1 MAGSSRGGEA
11 PLGHDATCRYDG
23 SMQPSIVT
31 LLSEDE
37 PAPVVIDHPDGASDF
52 FLVCDHAGR
61 RMPRRLGQLG
71 VPDAEMERHIAYDIG
86 AASVAVR
93 LADAFDA
100 TLIRQIYS
108 RLVID
113 CNRDPSVPS
122 SIPEISETTPI
133 PGNVGLSDAEREARR
148 VELFL
153 PYHAAITAAL
163 DARAARPTAFVAV
176 HSFTPVYKGEV
187 RPWHVG
193 VLYNRDARLS
203 LLLKRL
209 LLEEGDLVVGDNEP
223 YFVND
228 LTDYS
233 IPVHAERRALPYLE
247 LEIRQDLIANE
258 AGQAEWAARL
268 IRLLPQV
275 WAEFHAASRA

>member
-1 MAGSSRGGEA
+1 MVQFLAA
-11 PLGHDATCRYDG
+11 GHDAWRVARYPPFMDD
-23 SMQPSIVT
+23 SPAS

-37 PAPVVIDHPDGASDF
+37 PAPVVIDHPDGPSDF

-71 VPDAEMERHIAYDIG
+71 VSDAEMERHIAYDIG
-86 AASVAVR
+86 ASSVAVQ
-93 LADAFDA
+93 LADALDA

-122 SIPEISETTPI
+122 SIPEISEVTPV
-133 PGNVGLSDAEREARR
+133 PGNVGLTDAQREARR
-148 VELFL
+148 AQIFR
-153 PYHAAITAAL
+153 PYHAAISAAL
-163 DARAARPTAFVAV
+163 DARAAREQPTAFVAV
-176 HSFTPVYKGEV
+176 HSFTPVYKGET

-203 LLLKRL
+203 QILKRL
-209 LLEEGDLVVGDNEP
+209 LLAEGGLVVGDNEP
-223 YFVND
+223 YFVSD
-228 LTDYS
+228 STDYS

-247 LEIRQDLIANE
+247 LEIRQDLIATE
-258 AGQAEWAARL
+258 TGQTEWAKRL
-268 IRLLPQV
+268 TRLLPQV
-275 WAEFHAASRA
+275 WSEFRTAP

>member
-1 MAGSSRGGEA
+1 
-11 PLGHDATCRYDG
+11 
-23 SMQPSIVT
+23 
-31 LLSEDE
+31 
-37 PAPVVIDHPDGASDF
+37 VVIDYPDGASDF

-71 VPDAEMERHIAYDIG
+71 VSDAEMERHIAYDIG
-86 AASVAVR
+86 AAAVAVQ
-93 LADAFDA
+93 LADALDA

-113 CNRDPSVPS
+113 CNRDPAVPS
-122 SIPEISETTPI
+122 SIPEISETTAI
-133 PGNVGLSDAEREARR
+133 PGNVGLTEAQRVARR
-148 VELFL
+148 VALFE
-153 PYHAAITAAL
+153 PYHSAITAAL
-163 DARAARPTAFVAV
+163 DARAARGQPTAFVAV

-187 RPWHVG
+187 RPWHAG

-209 LLEEGDLVVGDNEP
+209 LLAEGDLVVGDNEP

-233 IPVHAERRALPYLE
+233 IPVHAERRGLPYLE
-247 LEIRQDLIANE
+247 LEIRQDLIATE

-268 IRLLPQV
+268 VRLLPLV
-275 WAEFHAASRA
+275 WAEFGASVGG

>member
-1 MAGSSRGGEA
+1 MTRAAPGVMLGGMDDQA
-11 PLGHDATCRYDG
+11 QPLLA
-23 SMQPSIVT
+23 
-31 LLSEDE
+31 EDE
-37 PAPVVIDHPDGASDF
+37 PAPVVIDYPDGASDF

-71 VPDAEMERHIAYDIG
+71 VSDAEMERHIAYDIG
-86 AASVAVR
+86 AAAVAVQ
-93 LADAFDA
+93 LADALDA

-113 CNRDPSVPS
+113 CNRDPAVPS
-122 SIPEISETTPI
+122 SIPEISETTAI
-133 PGNVGLSDAEREARR
+133 PGNVGLTEAQRVARR
-148 VELFL
+148 VALFE
-153 PYHAAITAAL
+153 PYHSAITAAL
-163 DARAARPTAFVAV
+163 DARAARGQPTAFVAV

-187 RPWHVG
+187 RPWHAG

-209 LLEEGDLVVGDNEP
+209 LLAEGDLVVGDNEP

-233 IPVHAERRALPYLE
+233 IPVHAERRGLPYLE
-247 LEIRQDLIANE
+247 LEIRQDLIATE

-268 IRLLPQV
+268 VRLLPLV
-275 WAEFHAASRA
+275 WAEFGASVGG

>member
-1 MAGSSRGGEA
+1 
-11 PLGHDATCRYDG
+11 
-23 SMQPSIVT
+23 MQDQPVA

-61 RMPRRLGQLG
+61 HMPRRLGQLG
-71 VPDAEMERHIAYDIG
+71 VSDAEMERHIAYDIG
-86 AASVAVR
+86 AAAVAVQ

-113 CNRDPSVPS
+113 CNRDPRVPS

-133 PGNVGLSDAEREARR
+133 PGNVGLTEAEREARR
-148 VELFL
+148 VALFL
-153 PYHAAITAAL
+153 PYHSAITAAL
-163 DARAARPTAFVAV
+163 DARPGRPTAFVAV

-203 LLLKRL
+203 LILKRL

-228 LTDYS
+228 LSDYS
-233 IPVHAERRALPYLE
+233 IPVHAERRSLPYLE
-247 LEIRQDLIANE
+247 LEIRQDLIANA

-268 IRLLPQV
+268 VRLLPKV
-275 WAEFHAASRA
+275 WAEFGVASVP

>member
-1 MAGSSRGGEA
+1 MDDQAQ
-11 PLGHDATCRYDG
+11 PLLA
-23 SMQPSIVT
+23 
-31 LLSEDE
+31 EDE
-37 PAPVVIDHPDGASDF
+37 PAPVVIDHPDGPSDF

-71 VPDAEMERHIAYDIG
+71 VSDGEMERHIAYDIG
-86 AASVAVR
+86 AAGVAVR
-93 LADAFDA
+93 LADALDA

-122 SIPEISETTPI
+122 SIPEISETTAI
-133 PGNVGLSDAEREARR
+133 PGNVGLTEAQRAARR
-148 VELFL
+148 VALFE
-153 PYHAAITAAL
+153 PYHSAITAAL
-163 DARAARPTAFVAV
+163 DARAARGQPTAFVAV

-187 RPWHVG
+187 RPWHAG

-203 LLLKRL
+203 LLLKQL
-209 LLEEGDLVVGDNEP
+209 LLAEGDLVVGDNEP

-233 IPVHAERRALPYLE
+233 IPVHAERRGLPYLE
-247 LEIRQDLIANE
+247 LEIRQDLIATE

-268 IRLLPQV
+268 ARLLLLV
-275 WAEFHAASRA
+275 WAEFGASSGE

>member
-1 MAGSSRGGEA
+1 MDDMPAS
-11 PLGHDATCRYDG
+11 
-23 SMQPSIVT
+23 
-31 LLSEDE
+31 LLAEDE

-71 VPDAEMERHIAYDIG
+71 VSDAEMERHIAYDIG
-86 AASVAVR
+86 AASVAVQ
-93 LADAFDA
+93 LADALDA

-113 CNRDPSVPS
+113 CNRDPAVPS

-133 PGNVGLSDAEREARR
+133 PGNVGLDEAQREARR

-163 DARAARPTAFVAV
+163 DARAARAQPTAFVAV

-187 RPWHVG
+187 RPWHAG

-258 AGQAEWAARL
+258 TGQAEWAARL

-275 WAEFHAASRA
+275 WAEFRATP

>member
-1 MAGSSRGGEA
+1 MDDMPAS
-11 PLGHDATCRYDG
+11 
-23 SMQPSIVT
+23 
-31 LLSEDE
+31 LLAEDE

-71 VPDAEMERHIAYDIG
+71 VSDAEMERHIAYDIG
-86 AASVAVR
+86 AAPVAVQ
-93 LADAFDA
+93 LADALDA

-113 CNRDPSVPS
+113 CNRDPAVPS

-133 PGNVGLSDAEREARR
+133 PGNVGLDEAQREARR

-163 DARAARPTAFVAV
+163 DARAARAQPTAFVAV

-187 RPWHVG
+187 RPWHAG

-209 LLEEGDLVVGDNEP
+209 LLKEGDLVVGDNEP

-233 IPVHAERRALPYLE
+233 IPVHAERRSLPYLE

-275 WAEFHAASRA
+275 WAEFRATP

>member
-1 MAGSSRGGEA
+1 
-11 PLGHDATCRYDG
+11 
-23 SMQPSIVT
+23 
-31 LLSEDE
+31 
-37 PAPVVIDHPDGASDF
+37 
-52 FLVCDHAGR
+52 
-61 RMPRRLGQLG
+61 
-71 VPDAEMERHIAYDIG
+71 
-86 AASVAVR
+86 
-93 LADAFDA
+93 
-100 TLIRQIYS
+100 
-108 RLVID
+108 
-113 CNRDPSVPS
+113 VPS

-133 PGNVGLSDAEREARR
+133 PGNVGLDEAQREARR

-163 DARAARPTAFVAV
+163 DARAARAQPTAFVAV

-187 RPWHVG
+187 RPWHAG

-233 IPVHAERRALPYLE
+233 IPVHAERRSLPYLE

-275 WAEFHAASRA
+275 WAEFRATP

>member
-1 MAGSSRGGEA
+1 M
-11 PLGHDATCRYDG
+11 HD
-23 SMQPSIVT
+23 QPAS
-31 LLSEDE
+31 LLSPDE
-37 PAPVVIDHPDGASDF
+37 PAPVVTLHPDGGSDF

-71 VPDAEMERHIAYDIG
+71 VSDAEMERHIAYDIG
-86 AASVAVR
+86 AGAVAAR
-93 LADAFDA
+93 LADALDA

-113 CNRDPSVPS
+113 CNRDPMVPS
-122 SIPEISETTPI
+122 SIPEISESTSI
-133 PGNVGLSDAEREARR
+133 PGNVGLSAAQREARR

-153 PYHAAITAAL
+153 PYHSAITAAL

-176 HSFTPVYKGEV
+176 HSFTPVYKGVV

-193 VLYNRDARLS
+193 LLYNRDARLS
-203 LLLKRL
+203 MILKRL

-233 IPVHAERRALPYLE
+233 IPVHAERRSLPYLE
-247 LEIRQDLIANE
+247 LEIRQDLIASE
-258 AGQAEWAARL
+258 AGQAAWAARL
-268 IRLLPQV
+268 IRLLPKV
-275 WAEFHAASRA
+275 WAEFRATSLA

>member
-1 MAGSSRGGEA
+1 MDNSPA
-11 PLGHDATCRYDG
+11 PLLA
-23 SMQPSIVT
+23 
-31 LLSEDE
+31 EDE

-71 VPDAEMERHIAYDIG
+71 VSDAEMARHIAYDIG
-86 AASVAVR
+86 AAAVAVQ
-93 LADAFDA
+93 LADALDA

-133 PGNVGLSDAEREARR
+133 PGNVGLPDAERQARR
-148 VELFL
+148 VALFE
-153 PYHAAITAAL
+153 PYHGAITAAL
-163 DARAARPTAFVAV
+163 DARATRARPTAFVAV
-176 HSFTPVYKGEV
+176 HSFTPVYKGEA

-193 VLYNRDARLS
+193 LLYNRDARLS
-203 LLLKRL
+203 LRLKQL
-209 LLEEGDLVVGDNEP
+209 LLAEGDLVVGDNEP

-233 IPVHAERRALPYLE
+233 IPVHAERRGLPYLE
-247 LEIRQDLIANE
+247 LEIRQDLIATE
-258 AGQAEWAARL
+258 TGQAEWAARL
-268 IRLLPQV
+268 IRMLPKV
-275 WAEFHAASRA
+275 WAEFREE

>member
-1 MAGSSRGGEA
+1 MHDLPA
-11 PLGHDATCRYDG
+11 P
-23 SMQPSIVT
+23 

-37 PAPVVIDHPDGASDF
+37 PAPVVIDHPDGTSDF
-52 FLVCDHAGR
+52 VLVCDHAGR
-61 RMPRRLGQLG
+61 RMPSRLGQLG
-71 VPDAEMERHIAYDIG
+71 VSDTEMERHIAYDIG
-86 AASVAVR
+86 AAAVAVS

-100 TLIRQIYS
+100 TLIRQVYS

-133 PGNVGLSDAEREARR
+133 PGNVGLTEAQRDARR
-148 VELFL
+148 TELFL

-163 DARAARPTAFVAV
+163 DARAARAQPTAFVAV
-176 HSFTPVYKGEV
+176 HSFTPVYKGV
-187 RPWHVG
+187 ARPWHVG
-193 VLYNRDARLS
+193 LLYNRDARLS
-203 LLLKRL
+203 LILKRL
-209 LLEEGDLVVGDNEP
+209 LLAEGDLVVGDNEP

-233 IPVHAERRALPYLE
+233 IPVHAERRSLPYLE
-247 LEIRQDLIANE
+247 LEIRQDLIAGT

-268 IRLLPQV
+268 TRLLPQV
-275 WAEFHAASRA
+275 WAEFRAGP

>member
-1 MAGSSRGGEA
+1 MDHSPA
-11 PLGHDATCRYDG
+11 P
-23 SMQPSIVT
+23 

-86 AASVAVR
+86 AASVAVQ
-93 LADAFDA
+93 LADALDA

-122 SIPEISETTPI
+122 SIPEISESTPI
-133 PGNVGLSDAEREARR
+133 PGNVGLTEAEREARR

-153 PYHAAITAAL
+153 PYHTAITAAL
-163 DARAARPTAFVAV
+163 DARVERAQPTAFVAV

-209 LLEEGDLVVGDNEP
+209 LLDEGDLVVGNNEP

-233 IPVHAERRALPYLE
+233 IPVHAERRGLPYLE
-247 LEIRQDLIANE
+247 LEIRQDLIADP
-258 AGQAEWAARL
+258 AGQSEWAARL

-275 WAEFHAASRA
+275 WAEFGARGSGQ

>member
-1 MAGSSRGGEA
+1 MESLR
-11 PLGHDATCRYDG
+11 HDGPGTVRYARA
-23 SMQPSIVT
+23 MQHQP

-61 RMPRRLGQLG
+61 RMPKRLGQLG
-71 VPDAEMERHIAYDIG
+71 VSDAEMERHIAYDIG
-86 AASVAVR
+86 AASVAVQ
-93 LADAFDA
+93 LADALDA

-113 CNRDPSVPS
+113 CNRDPTVAS
-122 SIPEISETTPI
+122 SIPEISESTAI
-133 PGNVGLSDAEREARR
+133 PGNVGLSDAQREARR
-148 VELFL
+148 AALFL

-163 DARAARPTAFVAV
+163 DARGARPTAFVAV
-176 HSFTPVYKGEV
+176 HSFTPVYKSDV

-193 VLYNRDARLS
+193 VLYNRDARMS
-203 LLLKRL
+203 LILKRL

-233 IPVHAERRALPYLE
+233 IPVHAERRSLPYLE
-247 LEIRQDLIANE
+247 LEIRQDLIAGE

-268 IRLLPQV
+268 ARLLPKV
-275 WAEFHAASRA
+275 WAEFGGISAS

>member
-1 MAGSSRGGEA
+1 
-11 PLGHDATCRYDG
+11 
-23 SMQPSIVT
+23 MQDPPVP

-71 VPDAEMERHIAYDIG
+71 VSDAEMDRHIAYDIG
-86 AASVAVR
+86 AAAVAVQ
-93 LADAFDA
+93 LADALDA

-122 SIPEISETTPI
+122 SIPELSESTPI
-133 PGNVGLSDAEREARR
+133 PGNVGITDAERQLRR
-148 VELFL
+148 AALFE
-153 PYHAAITAAL
+153 PYHGAIAAAL
-163 DARAARPTAFVAV
+163 DARGARGRPTAFVAV
-176 HSFTPVYKGEV
+176 HSFTPIFKGFV

-228 LTDYS
+228 LSDYS
-233 IPVHAERRALPYLE
+233 IPVHAERRSLPYLE
-247 LEIRQDLIANE
+247 LEIRQDLIADA
-258 AGQAEWAARL
+258 AGQTEWAMRL
-268 IRLLPQV
+268 VRLLTKV
-275 WAEFHAASRA
+275 WAEFHGES

>member
-1 MAGSSRGGEA
+1 
-11 PLGHDATCRYDG
+11 
-23 SMQPSIVT
+23 MQDQPVA

-61 RMPRRLGQLG
+61 HMPRRLGQLG
-71 VPDAEMERHIAYDIG
+71 VSDAEMERHIAYDIG
-86 AASVAVR
+86 AAAVAVQ
-93 LADAFDA
+93 LADALDA

-113 CNRDPSVPS
+113 CNRDPAVPS

-133 PGNVGLSDAEREARR
+133 PGNVGLTEAEREARR
-148 VELFL
+148 VALFE
-153 PYHAAITAAL
+153 PYHSAITAAL
-163 DARAARPTAFVAV
+163 DARPGRPTAFVAV

-203 LLLKRL
+203 LILKRL

-228 LTDYS
+228 LSDYS
-233 IPVHAERRALPYLE
+233 IPVHAERRSLPYLE
-247 LEIRQDLIANE
+247 LEIRQDLIANA

-268 IRLLPQV
+268 VRLLPKV
-275 WAEFHAASRA
+275 WAEFGVASVP

>member
-1 MAGSSRGGEA
+1 MDHSPA
-11 PLGHDATCRYDG
+11 P
-23 SMQPSIVT
+23 

-86 AASVAVR
+86 AASVAVQ
-93 LADAFDA
+93 LADALDA

-122 SIPEISETTPI
+122 SIPEISESTPI
-133 PGNVGLSDAEREARR
+133 PGNVGLTEAEREARR

-153 PYHAAITAAL
+153 PYHTAITAAL
-163 DARAARPTAFVAV
+163 DARVERAQPTAFVAV

-209 LLEEGDLVVGDNEP
+209 LLDEGDLVVGNNEP

-233 IPVHAERRALPYLE
+233 IPVHAERRGLPYLE
-247 LEIRQDLIANE
+247 LEIRQDLIAGP
-258 AGQAEWAARL
+258 AGQSEWAARL

-275 WAEFHAASRA
+275 WAEFGARGSGQ

>member
-1 MAGSSRGGEA
+1 MDDLPA
-11 PLGHDATCRYDG
+11 PLLA
-23 SMQPSIVT
+23 
-31 LLSEDE
+31 EDE

-71 VPDAEMERHIAYDIG
+71 VSDAEMARHIAYDIG
-86 AASVAVR
+86 AAAVAVL
-93 LADAFDA
+93 LADALDA

-113 CNRDPSVPS
+113 CNRDPAVPS
-122 SIPEISETTPI
+122 SIPEISETTSI
-133 PGNVGLSDAEREARR
+133 PGNVGLPDAERQARR
-148 VELFL
+148 VALFE
-153 PYHAAITAAL
+153 PYHGAITAAL
-163 DARAARPTAFVAV
+163 DARAARARPTAFVAV

-193 VLYNRDARLS
+193 LLYNRDARLS

-233 IPVHAERRALPYLE
+233 IPVHAERRGLPYLE
-247 LEIRQDLIANE
+247 LEIRQDLIAGE
-258 AGQAEWAARL
+258 AGQAGWAARL
-268 IRLLPQV
+268 VRLLPKV
-275 WAEFHAASRA
+275 WAEFRAAP

>member
-1 MAGSSRGGEA
+1 MLGAMDDQA
-11 PLGHDATCRYDG
+11 QPLLA
-23 SMQPSIVT
+23 
-31 LLSEDE
+31 EDE

-71 VPDAEMERHIAYDIG
+71 VSDAEMARHIAYDIG
-86 AASVAVR
+86 AADVAVQ
-93 LADAFDA
+93 LADALDA

-133 PGNVGLSDAEREARR
+133 PGNVGLGEAERERR
-148 VELFL
+148 RAELFV

-163 DARAARPTAFVAV
+163 DARGACGRPTAFVAV
-176 HSFTPVYKGEV
+176 HSFTPVYKGEA

-203 LLLKRL
+203 LLLKRR
-209 LLEEGDLVVGDNEP
+209 LLEAGDLVVGDNEP

-233 IPVHAERRALPYLE
+233 IPVHAERRGLPYLE
-247 LEIRQDLIANE
+247 LEIRQDLIATA

-268 IRLLPQV
+268 VRLLPEV
-275 WAEFHAASRA
+275 WAEFRASLGASC

>member
-1 MAGSSRGGEA
+1 LRVRSIAIPE
-11 PLGHDATCRYDG
+11 HDAGGGG
-23 SMQPSIVT
+23 SYARLMSESAAA
-31 LLSEDE
+31 LLFEDE
-37 PAPVVIDHPDGASDF
+37 PAPVVIDHPDASSDL

-86 AASVAVR
+86 AAAVAVR

-100 TLIRQIYS
+100 TLIRSVYS

-113 CNRDPSVPS
+113 CNRDPAVPS

-133 PGNVGLSDAEREARR
+133 PGNVGLTDAQREARR
-148 VELFL
+148 VALFR
-153 PYHAAITAAL
+153 PYHDAIAAAL
-163 DARAARPTAFVAV
+163 DVRAARGQPTAFVAV
-176 HSFTPVYKGEV
+176 HSFTPVYKDV
-187 RPWHVG
+187 ARPWHFG
-193 VLYNRDARLS
+193 LLYNRDARLS
-203 LLLKRL
+203 VILRRR

-275 WAEFHAASRA
+275 WAEFRADS

>member
-1 MAGSSRGGEA
+1 MDDLPA
-11 PLGHDATCRYDG
+11 PLLA
-23 SMQPSIVT
+23 
-31 LLSEDE
+31 EDE

-71 VPDAEMERHIAYDIG
+71 VSDAEMARHIAYDIG
-86 AASVAVR
+86 AAAVAVL
-93 LADAFDA
+93 LADALDA

-113 CNRDPSVPS
+113 CNRDPAVPS
-122 SIPEISETTPI
+122 SIPEISETTSI
-133 PGNVGLSDAEREARR
+133 PGNVGLPDAERQARR
-148 VELFL
+148 VALFE
-153 PYHAAITAAL
+153 PYHGAITAAL
-163 DARAARPTAFVAV
+163 DARAARARPTAFVAV

-193 VLYNRDARLS
+193 LLYNRDARLS

-233 IPVHAERRALPYLE
+233 IPVHAERRGLPYLE
-247 LEIRQDLIANE
+247 LEIRQDLIAGE

-268 IRLLPQV
+268 VRLLPQV
-275 WAEFHAASRA
+275 WAEFRAAP

>member
-1 MAGSSRGGEA
+1 MIDSTA
-11 PLGHDATCRYDG
+11 PLLSADE
-23 SMQPSIVT
+23 PSPVVT
-31 LLSEDE
+31 L
-37 PAPVVIDHPDGASDF
+37 HPDGPSDL

-71 VPDAEMERHIAYDIG
+71 VSDAEMERHIAYDIG
-86 AASVAVR
+86 AASVAVQ
-93 LADAFDA
+93 LADALGA
-100 TLIRQIYS
+100 TLIRQVYS

-122 SIPEISETTPI
+122 SIPEISETTAI
-133 PGNVGLSDAEREARR
+133 PGNAGLTDGQRAARR
-148 VELFL
+148 DEIFA
-153 PYHAAITAAL
+153 PYHAAIAAAL

-176 HSFTPVYKGEV
+176 HSFTPVYKGV
-187 RPWHVG
+187 ARPWHVG

-203 LLLKRL
+203 MILKRR

-247 LEIRQDLIANE
+247 LEIRQDLIASE

-275 WAEFHAASRA
+275 WAEFRATSVA